1 MHKEGKLL
9 EFGLSNF
16 APWEVMEIYYI
27 TKEHG
32 WIQPTVYQGM
42 YNAVTR
48 ATEELFPVLRKCG
61 MRFYAFNLLA
71 GGLLTDKR
79 AAAVTD
85 MQPSAT
91 DGSGAEIASDPP
103 RDGGRFDPA
112 QAGPMKIGHEY
123 TARYWRPA
131 YLSALR
137 NLHSA
142 CQSCDGGPIAVQ
154 DAAHRWLMHHS
165 LLDAAKGDGVILG
178 ASSEAQLEENLN
190 ACVGAGSGPLRDAV
204 VAAFEAAWELTAA
217 TCPTYYSGY
226 SGMNVFT
233 TTHSRH
239 HAKL

>member
-1 MHKEGKLL
+1 MHREGKLL

-16 APWEVMEIYYI
+16 SPWEVMEIYYI
-27 TKEHG
+27 TKEQG

-79 AAAVTD
+79 ATAVAALPLSETSTD
-85 MQPSAT
+85 
-91 DGSGAEIASDPP
+91 EVVSDPP

-112 QAGPMKIGHEY
+112 QPGPMKIGEEY

-131 YLSALR
+131 YLSALK
-137 NLHSA
+137 HVHDA
-142 CQSCDGGPIAVQ
+142 CQSCHSGAIAVH

-165 LLDAAKGDGVILG
+165 MLDADRGDGIILG
-178 ASSEAQLEENLN
+178 ASSVTQLEQNLT
-190 ACVGAGSGPLRDAV
+190 ACVGADSGPLPDAV
-204 VAAFEAAWELTAA
+204 VAAFESAWEMTAA
-217 TCPTYYSGY
+217 SCPTYYSGY
-226 SGMNVFT
+226 SGMNAADDMCGA
-233 TTHSRH
+233 S
-239 HAKL
+239 L